1 MNKTRLAWSVV
12 IIAAIIL
19 IIAALP
25 GIIHAA
31 TIVKSKSNVANNR
44 LMVISTT
51 VGQPAAP
58 DGGHVLLLDTDSGEI
73 WDYSYKSLTGT
84 ALPKYVST
92 LQNLGDSVLVEQ
104 KYKPRPD

>member
-19 IIAALP
+19 IIAVPPA
-25 GIIHAA
+25 IIHAA
-31 TIVKSKSNVANNR
+31 TTIKKSNIANNR
-44 LMVISTT
+44 LIVISTT

-73 WDYSYKSLTGT
+73 WDYSYKSLTGA